1 MTSNSKSRL
10 ERPLKCIA
18 CGHGITLGTSRQHKN
33 YHRSCWNRLFK
44 RNYNKLKN
52 FEVNQH

>member
-52 FEVNQH
+52 FEVKQH